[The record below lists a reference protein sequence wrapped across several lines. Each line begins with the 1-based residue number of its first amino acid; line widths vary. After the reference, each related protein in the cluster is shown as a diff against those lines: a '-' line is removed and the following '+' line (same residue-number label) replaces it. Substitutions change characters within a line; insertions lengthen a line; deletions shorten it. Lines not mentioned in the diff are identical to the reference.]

1 MALIDKIDH
10 APLQS
15 MYRYWLGLRPAGRR
29 MPARSQIRPED
40 IPALLPH
47 LFLVDVLPQTRDSQ
61 KGDSRTGRRYRLR
74 LVGTH
79 IAEHMGTSLTGRYL
93 EEIATGALYDRY
105 RHFFD
110 AVATGPAVHYLA
122 SELYWRNRDWMMYRR
137 LLLPLSDDD
146 RTVNMLLGAGFYELR
161 DSLDDGLRRL
171 DETVTMH
178 ELENELQPL

>member
-1 MALIDKIDH
+1 MALIDTIDH

-15 MYRYWLGLRPAGRR
+15 LYRYWLGLRRDGRR
-29 MPARSQIRPED
+29 MPARRQIRPED

-47 LFLVDVLPQTRDSQ
+47 LFLVDVLP
-61 KGDSRTGRRYRLR
+61 GDSLPGNHAAERRYRMR

-79 IAEHMGTSLTGRYL
+79 IAEHMGAALTGRYL
-93 EEIATGALYDRY
+93 DEIATGALYDRY

-110 AVATGPAVHYLA
+110 AVATGPAIHYLA

-146 RTVNMLLGAGFYELR
+146 RTVNMLLGAGFYEPR
-161 DSLDDGLRRL
+161 DTLDTGVRRL

-178 ELENELQPL
+178 ELENELLPL